1 MKTKIFTGLLIFIVL
16 TFSGGCTSATSTPA
30 AIPTNSPSPTAQP
43 TNPSEPTTLQYIGH
57 SCILITALDG
67 TRIISDPY
75 GSNHPSGL
83 APFPNDLTADVV
95 TVSHFHPDHSNVSA
109 VKGTPKIISDPGSYQ
124 VGVVKITGF
133 EGDHGLVNGKSSGA
147 NTVFVFEIGEVKI
160 VHLGAAG
167 VVTQSDILT
176 AMENADVIIVDVM
189 GDTAHPLKDE
199 MNQLLERN
207 VRTIIPTHYSF
218 EDQPA
223 YYGSVTLD
231 EFLQIVPSDLAIV
244 RQGSTLQI
252 TANILCSFRQNHL
265 LCFFK
270 ISCG

>member
-1 MKTKIFTGLLIFIVL
+1 M
-16 TFSGGCTSATSTPA
+16 
-30 AIPTNSPSPTAQP
+30 PTNSPSPTALPTDLPSPTAQP
-43 TNPSEPTTLQYIGH
+43 TIPSGPITLQYIGH
-57 SCILITALDG
+57 SSTLITAPDG

-75 GSNHPSGL
+75 GNNHPSGL
-83 APFPNDLTADVV
+83 AAFPNDLTADVV
-95 TVSHFHPDHSNVSA
+95 TVSHFHPDHDNVAA

-124 VGVVKITGF
+124 AGMVKITGY
-133 EGDHGLVNGKSSGA
+133 ESDHGLLNGKSSGS

-167 VVTQSDILT
+167 VVTQNDILA

-199 MNQLLERN
+199 MDQLLERN
-207 VRTIIPTHYSF
+207 VRTIIPSHYSF
-218 EDQPA
+218 NDQPA

-231 EFLQIVPSDLAIV
+231 EFLKIVPADLAIV

-252 TANILCSFRQNHL
+252 TAIMPKQLVILAPMANEN
-265 LCFFK
+265 K
-270 ISCG
+270 